1 MTTVDVLLPGA
12 ANDDYRGDRVP
23 LYFFYILIA
32 MMAFRSLV
40 HFILAI
46 RNTLR
51 DAKPLGE
58 GGATAR

>member
-1 MTTVDVLLPGA
+1 MTTVDVLLPSA
-12 ANDDYRGDRVP
+12 ANNDYRGGRVP

-32 MMAFRSLV
+32 MMTFRSLV
-40 HFILAI
+40 HFLLAI

-58 GGATAR
+58 GVPTAR